1 MAMAVFKCDFN
12 FGYGE
17 QRRDIKGAFV
27 MCIND
32 TPEIREWFD
41 GFHIDEVRL
50 NYTIAKSGG
59 KKVQEL
65 IISNREARAGLL

>member
-1 MAMAVFKCDFN
+1 MS
-12 FGYGE
+12 
-17 QRRDIKGAFV
+17 
-27 MCIND
+27 IND

-41 GFHIDEVRL
+41 GFHIYEVRL

-65 IISNREARAGLL
+65 IISNRESRAGLL

>member
-1 MAMAVFKCDFN
+1 M
-12 FGYGE
+12 GE

-27 MCIND
+27 MSIDD

-41 GFHIDEVRL
+41 GFRIDEVRL

-65 IISNREARAGLL
+65 IISNREVRTELL